1 MCRGPNHLALP
12 EEFLLYKDLCET
24 WIWNKTGC
32 IPGLDKIFLL
42 CTKNVGEYLHTYLSQ
57 NPQCTKLTTYNLEK
71 KVTHSTR
78 RELTSCCVQTLV
90 SKGQVHPKLICYLL
104 SMECKI
110 SYQIQNFQ
118 AALFHIMKVN
128 VGHSCQATTNE
139 KKIKIE
145 NSRNLEDYFYDAI
158 LSALVI
164 YCHCIEKSILLNLFF
179 SVTHHMA
186 VFTLGWAVPL
196 HMGVNFI

>member
-78 RELTSCCVQTLV
+78 RELMSCCVQTLV

-128 VGHSCQATTNE
+128 VGHSCQATTYE
-139 KKIKIE
+139 KKK
-145 NSRNLEDYFYDAI
+145 NRKLQ
-158 LSALVI
+158 
-164 YCHCIEKSILLNLFF
+164 KPGRILLWCFFF
-179 SVTHHMA
+179 SFSHLLSFYRKEHFAKFV
-186 VFTLGWAVPL
+186 L
-196 HMGVNFI
+196 